1 MIQLTLTEESGG
13 TVFSVPADNIA
24 GIVQREGCSEIF
36 VHDWGGYSAQ
46 SIYVKETKITI
57 QRRICHIRKIKGE

>member
-1 MIQLTLTEESGG
+1 MIQLTLNHDG
-13 TVFSVPADNIA
+13 TVFSVPADNID

-46 SIYVKETKITI
+46 NIYVKETKITI
-57 QRRICHIRKIKGE
+57 QRRIMAQKKR